1 MVPAMIGLDFLVL
14 TLIIALDFLVL
25 TKMASTIYQLTM
37 ERAVLFP
44 AVPELVEGH
53 F

>member
-25 TKMASTIYQLTM
+25 VIDIALD
-37 ERAVLFP
+37 F
-44 AVPELVEGH
+44 LVFRIFGLSNLLDYVYRTGYR
-53 F
+53 